1 MISRILSRSIVV
13 LAALAACAPAHAEYP
28 ERPVRVIIPFAPGGG
43 TDLIGRMIA
52 GILTERLGQP
62 VIAENRAGA
71 GGIIGADY
79 VAKATAD
86 GYTLL
91 VATASATINQTL
103 AKNLPWDLKRDFAP
117 VAMLIKNQNVLVVHP
132 SVPVSSVRELIEL
145 AKSKPGMVTYASFG
159 SGSSA
164 HLIAELFKMM
174 TAVNMLHV
182 PYKGA
187 APAVNDLVGG
197 QVNVMFTDIA
207 AVVSHIRSGKVK
219 ALGVGSTVRF
229 SGLPDVPTVAEAGVP
244 GFEGGGFLAFVA
256 PTGTPRAAI
265 DALNAATNKVLAM
278 PDIRQ
283 RIDGLAGIPL
293 PGTPEA
299 LGKFMAEDVD
309 KWAKV
314 IKAGNIRAD

>member
-1 MISRILSRSIVV
+1 MKF
-13 LAALAACAPAHAEYP
+13 LAAFISLLLFCGNALSQGFPNK
-28 ERPVRVIIPFAPGGG
+28 PVRVVVPFPPGGG
-43 TDLIGRMIA
+43 ADVVVRLITPKVGE
-52 GILTERLGQP
+52 LLGQP
-62 VIAENRAGA
+62 VVVENRAGA

-79 VAKATAD
+79 VAKAPAD

-117 VAMLIKNQNVLVVHP
+117 VVMLIKNQNVLVVHP
-132 SVPVSSVRELIEL
+132 SVPVSNVRELIEL
-145 AKSKPGMVTYASFG
+145 AKSKPGQLTYASFG

-174 TAVNMLHV
+174 TGVNMLHV

-187 APAVNDLVGG
+187 APAVNDVLGG
-197 QVNVMFTDIA
+197 QVNLIFTDIA
-207 AVVSHIRSGKVK
+207 AVLSHIRAGKVR
-219 ALGVGSTVRF
+219 ALGVGSTTRF

-265 DALNAATNKVLAM
+265 DAINSTTNKVLAM
-278 PDIRQ
+278 PDVRQ

-293 PGTPEA
+293 GGTPEE
-299 LGKFMAEDVD
+299 LGRFMAEDVE

-314 IKAGNIRAD
+314 IKAGDIQPN

>member
-1 MISRILSRSIVV
+1 MRILVALVSAFLFCANAFAQSFPNRPIRVV
-13 LAALAACAPAHAEYP
+13 
-28 ERPVRVIIPFAPGGG
+28 VPFPPGGG
-43 TDLIGRMIA
+43 ADVVVRLITPKVSE
-52 GILTERLGQP
+52 LLGQP
-62 VIAENRAGA
+62 VVVENRAGA

-79 VAKATAD
+79 VAKAPAD

-117 VAMLIKNQNVLVVHP
+117 VVMLIKNQNVLVVHP
-132 SVPVSSVRELIEL
+132 SVPVSNVRELIEL
-145 AKSKPGMVTYASFG
+145 AKSKPGQLTYASFG

-174 TAVNMLHV
+174 TGVNMLHV

-187 APAVNDLVGG
+187 APAVNDVLGG
-197 QVNVMFTDIA
+197 QVNLIFTDIA
-207 AVVSHIRSGKVK
+207 AVLSHIRAGKVK
-219 ALGVGSTVRF
+219 ALGVGSTTRF

-265 DALNAATNKVLAM
+265 DAINAATNKVLAM

-293 PGTPEA
+293 GGTPDE
-299 LGKFMAEDVD
+299 LGKFMAEDVE

-314 IKAGNIRAD
+314 IKAGNIQPN